1 MSLFL
6 STSLPTFTF
15 VLVSPLIHPL
25 FLIFTPSPTYMFV
38 FVLLVSS
45 PCLSLLCLSLPCLSP
60 PCLSSPCLP
69 PPSLSPTCL
78 SLTCLS
84 TPCLSPPSLPPPCL
98 SPTCLSLPCL
108 SPPCLSPCCLSTRNW
123 KRLLILICRAAHPLT
138 TTVIPPFPHLK
149 NKKVTSA
156 RISLHFRP
164 LPSFANISSIYDPIL
179 QPPLIFYVSTSLSL
193 FSDVWWDCIVLFSN

>member
-1 MSLFL
+1 MHLFL
-6 STSLPTFTF
+6 THLHFCTCLSPHPPSLPYLYT
-15 VLVSPLIHPL
+15 S
-25 FLIFTPSPTYMFV
+25 SYMFV
-38 FVLLVSS
+38 LVLLVSS
-45 PCLSLLCLSLPCLSP
+45 PCLSLTCLSTPCLSP

-84 TPCLSPPSLPPPCL
+84 TPW
-98 SPTCLSLPCL
+98 LSLPCL

-179 QPPLIFYVSTSLSL
+179 QPPLIFLCVNISEPFFRCLMRLHS
-193 FSDVWWDCIVLFSN
+193 VV